1 MTLSNM
7 CKSHMLSSINIFVH
21 LRLTHVLWLFEGFCK
36 GFSGI
41 STMIVFGS
49 SLSLVSSITFS
60 TPMTLTRSG
69 IDRHIDTR
77 PEFSTTVTIS
87 TIPQPPSESHIT
99 LYTEIRVAS
108 LCTNPDSFHPSYL
121 RELTFSRSKWRER
134 LSLPGVT
141 TLYVAESNEPIANGG
156 DESESLLDLKRK
168 SNPWVGTLTVLSPD
182 FLTSTIG
189 MAETPKPVTRLNYR
203 EMDVWHLAG
212 MWVRPE
218 WRGRGVGKI
227 LMQKALE
234 VVKSS
239 QSKCTVM
246 AEFSPF

>member
-1 MTLSNM
+1 
-7 CKSHMLSSINIFVH
+7 
-21 LRLTHVLWLFEGFCK
+21 
-36 GFSGI
+36 
-41 STMIVFGS
+41 MIDRSLAALLYHS
-49 SLSLVSSITFS
+49 SLPQL
-60 TPMTLTRSG
+60 PMTLTRSG
-69 IDRHIDTR
+69 IDPHSGIR
-77 PEFSTTVTIS
+77 PEFNTTVTIS

-108 LCTNPDSFHPSYL
+108 LCTNPESFHPSYL

-141 TLYVAESNEPIANGG
+141 TLYVAESNEIIANGG
-156 DESESLLDLKRK
+156 NE

-189 MAETPKPVTRLNYR
+189 MAESPKPVTRLNHG
-203 EMDVWHLAG
+203 EIDIWHLAG

-234 VVKSS
+234 VVRSS
-239 QSKCTVM
+239 QRKCAVM
-246 AEFSPF
+246 ANFPPSFERVLLQARTTYTQI

>member
-1 MTLSNM
+1 
-7 CKSHMLSSINIFVH
+7 
-21 LRLTHVLWLFEGFCK
+21 
-36 GFSGI
+36 
-41 STMIVFGS
+41 
-49 SLSLVSSITFS
+49 
-60 TPMTLTRSG
+60 MTLTRSG
-69 IDRHIDTR
+69 IDPHSGIGPDS
-77 PEFSTTVTIS
+77 STTRTIS

-108 LCTNPDSFHPSYL
+108 LCTNPESFHPFYL

-141 TLYVAESNEPIANGG
+141 TLYVAESDEPTENGG
-156 DESESLLDLKRK
+156 DESESLVELSTPLAESKRK
-168 SNPWVGTLTVLSPD
+168 SKPWVGTLTVLSPD

-189 MAETPKPVTRLNYR
+189 MADTPEVVTRLNSG
-203 EMDVWHLAG
+203 EINLWHLAG

-218 WRGRGVGKI
+218 WRGRGVGKV

-239 QSKCTVM
+239 QSKWQS
-246 AEFSPF
+246 FSLSFSCMLNFFYRLEQHKREPRYANYSRGKP